1 MLAEARVGTSG
12 FAYREWIGTVYPPD
26 VTPGELLPYYAQ
38 RLTTVEIA
46 STSSRLP
53 RPEQMA
59 AWGRSVPSGF
69 QFALKLPSR
78 ISAEIRAARAAA
90 RSMGAFLDATENLG
104 ENLGP
109 ILVHLPPTFA
119 ADRTALADFLRAMP
133 GGLRFAFEFGHPS
146 WREEATL
153 RVLSAHNAAL
163 VLSDHG
169 EGVPRIDLTA
179 DFTYVRIQR
188 DDDRPDAWA
197 AWAEKLAILTH
208 RGVDVYAYVKH
219 DRKGLAVERALRLS
233 ALLRTQYDAGEQSLM
248 T

>member
-1 MLAEARVGTSG
+1 M
-12 FAYREWIGTVYPPD
+12 
-26 VTPGELLPYYAQ
+26 
-38 RLTTVEIA
+38 
-46 STSSRLP
+46 
-53 RPEQMA
+53 
-59 AWGRSVPSGF
+59 
-69 QFALKLPSR
+69 
-78 ISAEIRAARAAA
+78 
-90 RSMGAFLDATENLG
+90 
-104 ENLGP
+104 
-109 ILVHLPPTFA
+109 
-119 ADRTALADFLRAMP
+119 
-133 GGLRFAFEFGHPS
+133 
-146 WREEATL
+146 
-153 RVLSAHNAAL
+153 LSAHNAAV

>member
-12 FAYREWIGTVYPPD
+12 FAYREWIGSVYPPGLA
-26 VTPGELLPYYAQ
+26 PAEMLPYYAQ
-38 RLTTVEIA
+38 RLAAVEIA

-53 RPEQMA
+53 GPDQVA
-59 AWGRSVPSGF
+59 AWARAAPSGF
-69 QFALKLPSR
+69 QFSLKLPTR
-78 ISAEIRAARAAA
+78 ITAEIRAVKTVS
-90 RSMGAFLDATENLG
+90 RSMGAFLDAVDVLG
-104 ENLGP
+104 EHLGP
-109 ILVHLPPTFA
+109 ILVQLPPAFA
-119 ADRTALADFLRAMP
+119 ADRTALSDFLRAMP
-133 GGLRFAFEFGHPS
+133 EGLRFAFEFAHPS

-163 VLSDHG
+163 VLSDYG
-169 EGVPRIDLTA
+169 EGVPRIELTA
-179 DFTYVRIQR
+179 DFTYVRIRR

-197 AWAEKLAILTH
+197 LWAEKLAVLTH
-208 RGVDVYAYVKH
+208 RGVDVYAFVKH